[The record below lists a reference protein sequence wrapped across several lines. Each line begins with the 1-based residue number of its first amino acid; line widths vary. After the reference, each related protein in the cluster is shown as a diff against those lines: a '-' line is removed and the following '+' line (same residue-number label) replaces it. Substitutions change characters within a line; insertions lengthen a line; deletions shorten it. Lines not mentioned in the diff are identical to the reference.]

1 MAPAY
6 DRGIFRR
13 TGGFEVSTPDLP
25 GVARTILKGAIMGL
39 VNASLIT
46 SAAADQLI
54 DLLGLSDA

>member
-1 MAPAY
+1 M
-6 DRGIFRR
+6 
-13 TGGFEVSTPDLP
+13 STPDLP